1 MADIFEEFR
10 RLVSRFNGEQI
21 DYAVCGGWAL
31 AIHGAPRATVDIDFL
46 ILTEGLSTAWKIAQE
61 FGYDVEGLPLSFDNG
76 LIEIRRISKIDQQS
90 KVLITIDFLLVT
102 EGLKKVWDE
111 REVFDWEDE
120 KVTTI
125 SREGLIYMKE
135 VSGRQK
141 DLGDIESLRKI
152 ENES

>member
-1 MADIFEEFR
+1 MADIFEEFC
-10 RLVSRFNGEQI
+10 RLVSRFNSERI

-46 ILTEGLSTAWKIAQE
+46 ILTEDLATAWKIAQE

-76 LIEIRRISKIDQQS
+76 LIEIRRISKIDRKS
-90 KVLITIDFLLVT
+90 KILITIDFLLVT
-102 EGLKKVWDE
+102 EGLKKVWNE
-111 REVFDWEDE
+111 REIFDWEDD

-125 SREGLIYMKE
+125 SREGLIYMKQI
-135 VSGRQK
+135 SGRQK
-141 DLGDIESLRKI
+141 DLGDIESLREI

>member
-1 MADIFEEFR
+1 MSDIFEEFR
-10 RLVSRFNGEQI
+10 RLVSRFNSEQI

-46 ILTEGLSTAWKIAQE
+46 IPAEDLSTVWKIAQE

-76 LIEIRRISKIDQQS
+76 IIEIRRISKIEQKS

-102 EGLKKVWDE
+102 EGLKEVWDK
-111 REVFDWEDE
+111 REIFDWEDE

-125 SREGLIYMKE
+125 SRDGLIYMKQI
-135 VSGRQK
+135 SGRQK
-141 DLGDIESLRKI
+141 DLGDIESLREI